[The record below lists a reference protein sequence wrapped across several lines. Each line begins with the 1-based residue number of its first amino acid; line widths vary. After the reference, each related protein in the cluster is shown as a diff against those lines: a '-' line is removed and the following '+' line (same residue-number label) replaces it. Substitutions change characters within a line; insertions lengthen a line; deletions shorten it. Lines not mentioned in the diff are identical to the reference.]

1 MEAGYD
7 YLLLRSKIERHLIR
21 SSAIL
26 LLIIGGILLSAGVG
40 YFVYA
45 EVARAGL
52 DKYNYVAA
60 TSQGATAGAVT
71 SSNPSSEGQTLAD
84 IFPVVPSAPSVSN
97 ISEGEPA
104 TDPNAI
110 IPTSESGIQTDL
122 VVDIPLFQVVET
134 TELTI
139 APSAIPAQQ
148 LYPGEVMKARYW
160 SNPLEY
166 EPASYVETALIQGFK
181 PIDPL
186 AAPAPGTLP
195 APSRIIIPSINV
207 DSDVAGLGI
216 RDLGDSRAYETPKHV
231 VGHIPT
237 TANPGERGSTWLF
250 GHLESP
256 IAGEGNVFYDLPKI
270 PDLLRKGED
279 VFVIVENGKGSF
291 LYKVTETRVV
301 HEDDLKLFDSGSAD
315 VHLVACV
322 PRFVYDH
329 RLVVTGELMGAKT

>member
-7 YLLLRSKIERHLIR
+7 YLLLRSKLERHLIR
-21 SSAIL
+21 SSAVL

-45 EVARAGL
+45 EVARSGL

-60 TSQGATAGAVT
+60 TSQGATAGAAT
-71 SSNPSSEGQTLAD
+71 ASNPSSEGQTSAD
-84 IFPVVPSAPSVSN
+84 IFSVVPSAPSVSN
-97 ISEGEPA
+97 ISQGEPA
-104 TDPNAI
+104 IDPNTI
-110 IPTSESGIQTDL
+110 SSTSESGIQTNL
-122 VVDIPLFQVVET
+122 VVDVPLFPVAEV

-139 APSAIPAQQ
+139 APPAIPAQQ

-207 DSDVAGLGI
+207 DSDVAGLAI

-237 TANPGERGSTWLF
+237 TANPGEKGSTWLF

-291 LYKVTETRVV
+291 LYKVQETRVV

-315 VHLVACV
+315 VHLVVCV

-329 RLVVTGELMGAKT
+329 RLVVTGELVGAKT